1 MAVIDNPNMADSF
14 TVSWSAVPTATGYIL
29 EESRSII
36 VLVNK
41 WDLIEKDTYTMD
53 AYTKQVRAE
62 LKFLDYV
69 PVLYVSALT
78 GQRVHKVLPLA
89 FQVVQVDRIICAE

>member
-1 MAVIDNPNMADSF
+1 M
-14 TVSWSAVPTATGYIL
+14 
-29 EESRSII
+29 RSII

-53 AYTKQVRAE
+53 AYTKQIRAD

-69 PVLYVSALT
+69 PVL
-78 GQRVHKVLPLA
+78 
-89 FQVVQVDRIICAE
+89 